1 MSKANKA
8 NSSRHGAFRSTRPNR
23 LSHSGSR
30 RSLIT
35 SPKRKRRICVN
46 RMQLEKSPAAIPAYT
61 PITAATAIVSVCS
74 HGNAAIP
81 RGASGLRG
89 SSCVVSAT
97 STFLPQPGPLASA
110 GARDMQ
116 PPMANKTLIDG
127 VAGLRS
133 LVGKELGTG
142 DWRTM
147 TFEAIQK
154 FADATGDHQWIHV
167 DRERARRES
176 PFRAP
181 VAHGYF
187 TLSLIAGLFFELVEV
202 KGFRLVVNYGLNKVR
217 FPAPLKEG
225 ARYRLVVRLQD
236 VKSEGNSVEGLLA
249 ANIEVEGEKKPA
261 CVAEVVFRFYE

>member
-1 MSKANKA
+1 
-8 NSSRHGAFRSTRPNR
+8 
-23 LSHSGSR
+23 
-30 RSLIT
+30 
-35 SPKRKRRICVN
+35 
-46 RMQLEKSPAAIPAYT
+46 
-61 PITAATAIVSVCS
+61 
-74 HGNAAIP
+74 
-81 RGASGLRG
+81 
-89 SSCVVSAT
+89 
-97 STFLPQPGPLASA
+97 
-110 GARDMQ
+110 MQ
-116 PPMANKTLIDG
+116 PPMANKTVIDG
-127 VAGLRS
+127 IDGLRS
-133 LVGKELGTG
+133 LVGKELGTS

-187 TLSLIAGLFFELVEV
+187 TVSLIAGLFFELVDV

-225 ARYRLVVRLQD
+225 QRYRLVVRLQD

-249 ANIEVEGEKKPA
+249 ATIEVEGEKKPA
-261 CVAEVVFRFYE
+261 CVAEVVFRFY